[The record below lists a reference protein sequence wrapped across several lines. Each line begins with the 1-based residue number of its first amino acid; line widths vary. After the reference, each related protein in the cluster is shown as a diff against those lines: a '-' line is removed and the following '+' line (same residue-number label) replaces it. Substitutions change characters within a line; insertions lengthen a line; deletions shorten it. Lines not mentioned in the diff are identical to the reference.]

1 MALETNKE
9 LVLQPGISVEFLLTF
24 QFLSRNICV
33 QCHRNVKMEG
43 NNQILMPVLTVILN
57 LIILF
62 LHQSYSHAKLM
73 EHNKTKKMAIVH

>member
-33 QCHRNVKMEG
+33 
-43 NNQILMPVLTVILN
+43 
-57 LIILF
+57 
-62 LHQSYSHAKLM
+62 
-73 EHNKTKKMAIVH
+73 